1 MHATD
6 PRLFAMSPL
15 AEGLAAEAADDLF
28 GATAAYEEAA
38 RDSSHRVAAE
48 GLFRLGRLAWRR
60 GRFDDALDYYVQA
73 RSRAQ
78 KADLHQLQ
86 ARAENGIGAVHHS
99 RGEYAQARASYWVA
113 LGLTDS
119 DALHGK
125 IVLNLGVIANI
136 EGDLEAAR
144 HHYAES
150 QTLFARAGDAEG
162 EALALHSAGM
172 LHADQGEWDAAEDAY
187 GRCLRLFES
196 TRDSQMIAHVLV
208 NRAEVFCARQL
219 FDDAIASTERARAL
233 CSELGDE
240 AGRAEA
246 LRWEG
251 HALARL
257 GRIDA
262 AAQALGECLR
272 IATRLRLEPLRA
284 EAESERQSLEPTS

>member
-6 PRLFAMSPL
+6 PSLFAVSPL

-38 RDSSHRVAAE
+38 RDSSHRMAAE

-73 RSRAQ
+73 RARAQ
-78 KADLHQLQ
+78 QAGLHQLQ

-150 QTLFARAGDAEG
+150 RTLFARAGDAEG
-162 EALALHSAGM
+162 EGLALHSAGM

-187 GRCLRLFES
+187 DRCLRLFES

-208 NRAEVFCARQL
+208 NRAEVFCARQR
-219 FDDAIASTERARAL
+219 FADAIANTERARAL
-233 CSELGDE
+233 CGELGDE

-272 IATRLRLEPLRA
+272 IATRLRLDTLRA
-284 EAESERQSLEPTS
+284 EAEKERQSLEPGS

>member
-6 PRLFAMSPL
+6 PRLFAVSPL

-28 GATAAYEEAA
+28 GAAAAYEEAA
-38 RDSSHRVAAE
+38 RDASHRVAAE

-73 RSRAQ
+73 RARAQ
-78 KADLHQLQ
+78 QAGLHQLQ

-150 QTLFARAGDAEG
+150 RTLFARAGDAEG

-172 LHADQGEWDAAEDAY
+172 LHADQEEWDAAEDAY
-187 GRCLRLFES
+187 DRCLRLFES
-196 TRDSQMIAHVLV
+196 TRDSQMIANVLV
-208 NRAEVFCARQL
+208 NRAEVFCARER
-219 FDDAIASTERARAL
+219 FSDAVAATEHARAL
-233 CSELGDE
+233 YSELGDE
-240 AGRAEA
+240 RGRAEA

-251 HALARL
+251 HARARL
-257 GRIDA
+257 GQVA
-262 AAQALGECLR
+262 EAEHALAECLR
-272 IATRLRLEPLRA
+272 IATRMRLEVLRA
-284 EAESERQSLEPTS
+284 EAERERRSLDPTS